1 MNAWIVQGGGEFG
14 GDGGPEL
21 VLCIASLHT
30 DNRCFWVNVLP
41 QCCGRKVIHGDPHG
55 RSTSS

>member
-21 VLCIASLHT
+21 VLCIASLHI
-30 DNRCFWVNVLP
+30 DNRCF
-41 QCCGRKVIHGDPHG
+41 
-55 RSTSS
+55 